1 MATQPVVT
9 DTQPEVDEATGL
21 FVYRYQPRDG
31 EGQFIGKEY
40 KYLYKDHQDLV
51 RQITEGKEQ
60 GDRYIHEVK
69 SGKRQVNGE
78 LATPRPTFQPAPES
92 TEDAERQERE
102 KFRQNAEKE
111 FGAPLDK
118 VRERLRIA
126 GDLEEGITAQ
136 RWAMEN
142 EANGYYICPQNAR
155 EMMKYL
161 DGENPQGQKLA
172 RIPANY
178 DLAFEAVK
186 DKLIARPAQEQ
197 APPADST
204 QQPPPTQAD
213 ARPRSTGV
221 IPGQFQGTRPGA
233 QAERRPL
240 SAERFRQID
249 KMGRDEWMRFQRT
262 NAKEAQ
268 AFLSMKHPAQ
278 PQQ

>member
-9 DTQPEVDEATGL
+9 DTQPEVDQETGK
-21 FVYRYQPRDG
+21 FVYSYQPRDSDR
-31 EGQFIGKEY
+31 QFIGKPY
-40 KYLYKDHQDLV
+40 RFLYTDHQDLV
-51 RQITEGKEQ
+51 RQITEAKENA
-60 GDRYIHEVK
+60 DRYIHEVK
-69 SGKRQVNGE
+69 TGKRQVSGE
-78 LATPRPTFQPAPES
+78 LAAPRPTFQPAPES
-92 TEDAERQERE
+92 AEEAERQERE
-102 KFRQNAEKE
+102 RFRQNAEKE

-142 EANGYYICPQNAR
+142 EANGYYICPHNAR

-161 DGENPQGQKLA
+161 DGENPQGQRLA

-204 QQPPPTQAD
+204 QQQPPST
-213 ARPRSTGV
+213 RTETPRSTGI
-221 IPGQFQGTRPGA
+221 IPGQFQGTRPGT
-233 QAERRPL
+233 QAERQPL
-240 SAERFRQID
+240 TRDRFRQID
-249 KMGRDEWMRFQRT
+249 KMGHDEWMRFQRT
-262 NAKEAQ
+262 NVKEAQ
-268 AFLSMKHPAQ
+268 AFLSMKHGAQ